1 MGGREGGRAGGR
13 EVSYNVAD
21 THRVESER
29 THLAVTLIEP
39 KGIEHAEAPRARW
52 RPPPFGSGR
61 PGAIFPRPALSS
73 CSYICL
79 RKRHWSF
86 IMPNVRGGDMLGAVQ
101 VELQHRRL
109 TLQRYDG
116 VQQRNNTDRELCR
129 SFCFALSSKCS
140 ALL

>member
-1 MGGREGGRAGGR
+1 
-13 EVSYNVAD
+13 
-21 THRVESER
+21 
-29 THLAVTLIEP
+29 
-39 KGIEHAEAPRARW
+39 
-52 RPPPFGSGR
+52 
-61 PGAIFPRPALSS
+61 LSS

-116 VQQRNNTDRELCR
+116 VQQHTDRELCR